1 MVTLSNRFRYTQTQA
16 HNESPSAFGNDKF
29 PSAGNELNR
38 DKTKDHVVEW
48 QQRKKNPA
56 TCHYPNKMAFF
67 VSLLPLFIV
76 VIFFWALEVSLC
88 AFIQK
93 SPTRE
98 SRNYLWWL
106 RNCVLL
112 IFRFFFRSFTAWIWY
127 RSVEFHFT
135 DLRNSSH
142 FFLHSSVF

>member
-76 VIFFWALEVSLC
+76 VIFF
-88 AFIQK
+88 
-93 SPTRE
+93 
-98 SRNYLWWL
+98 
-106 RNCVLL
+106 
-112 IFRFFFRSFTAWIWY
+112 
-127 RSVEFHFT
+127 
-135 DLRNSSH
+135 
-142 FFLHSSVF
+142 